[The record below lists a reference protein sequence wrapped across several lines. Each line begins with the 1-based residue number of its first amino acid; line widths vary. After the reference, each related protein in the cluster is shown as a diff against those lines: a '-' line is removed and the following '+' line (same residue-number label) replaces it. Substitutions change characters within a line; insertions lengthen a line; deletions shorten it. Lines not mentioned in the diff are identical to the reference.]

1 MKIRLHRI
9 AALSVGLAMFL
20 PVMVG
25 ASGAS
30 SARPCIA
37 DGRVLKF
44 GFYAYFAPMS
54 FSSESDPASAGFNI
68 HRGYEA
74 DLLTAL
80 EALEGSRLFSRRGIE
95 PWDGIWL
102 LPADPA
108 SDMVGGGITILES
121 LTRDATG
128 KTKIV
133 FTSGHIAFRQSL
145 LVRAAD
151 AGRLA
156 GYNDLTSCV
165 RVGVLA
171 GTTGEARLLRLT
183 RLADAAGVLAA
194 GTRLETPR
202 GDIIVDGGARFVI
215 SAAGASPDLAGRR
228 RLYPPSRTM
237 PQKFR
242 LTAVST
248 AEADTSWGMALRAG
262 TVDAVARGEIG
273 NRDASRASGGEL
285 TVTALDHAAEHGGF
299 ALSVEDVVLAACL
312 SRKIDWLTDGRRIGY
327 AAWLTDP
334 SVFMRRAKS
343 WTRDQ

>member
-1 MKIRLHRI
+1 MRIRLHRI

-54 FSSESDPASAGFNI
+54 FSSESDPESAGFNI

-80 EALEGSRLFSRRGIE
+80 EALEGARLFSRRGIE

-108 SDMVGGGITILES
+108 YDMVGGGITILES
-121 LTRDATG
+121 RTRDATG

-133 FTSGHIAFRQSL
+133 FTSGHIAIRQSL

-156 GYNDLTSCV
+156 GYNDLTSGV

-194 GTRLETPR
+194 GTRL
-202 GDIIVDGGARFVI
+202 GDPARRHHRRWRR
-215 SAAGASPDLAGRR
+215 PLCHLRR
-228 RLYPPSRTM
+228 RCVAGSGRPAASLPAVPNHAPAGVSR
-237 PQKFR
+237 R
-242 LTAVST
+242 
-248 AEADTSWGMALRAG
+248 R
-262 TVDAVARGEIG
+262 
-273 NRDASRASGGEL
+273 NR
-285 TVTALDHAAEHGGF
+285 
-299 ALSVEDVVLAACL
+299 
-312 SRKIDWLTDGRRIGY
+312 
-327 AAWLTDP
+327 
-334 SVFMRRAKS
+334 
-343 WTRDQ
+343 